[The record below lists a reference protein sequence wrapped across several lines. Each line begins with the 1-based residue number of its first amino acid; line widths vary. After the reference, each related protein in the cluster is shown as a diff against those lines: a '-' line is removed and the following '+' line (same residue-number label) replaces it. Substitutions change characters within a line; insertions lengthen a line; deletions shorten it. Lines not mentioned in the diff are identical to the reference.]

1 MDINTI
7 KQKFQ
12 SGNGIE
18 VPEARVTKE
27 EFDFLIS
34 KLRNNVTE
42 DDEVERIRGL
52 GPAYPYTTNTAPPTP
67 LASAPVAGE
76 RAALQRI
83 VDTAKDG
90 ANSGDRHA
98 RCVEL
103 ARAVLASAPVA
114 GEAQPGYALVPIEPT
129 KEMLSAAFDLFELSV
144 PEHKTGNDARRAI
157 YKAMV
162 NAAPQASAPVAGD
175 DDWDKPAEDE
185 IRALRGLRTTKTDP
199 VSVVYGVEK
208 ALSMCRDAFPVPK
221 QGSDLELL
229 WAEAMSNPMAV
240 PAYVK
245 ACIDKLSESV

>member
-67 LASAPVAGE
+67 LASAPVSGEVLFWYRPRSDGWYEGPIHNDRIEEARKRSGAWVPLVARPQAG
-76 RAALQRI
+76 AHATGQAPAGDYVQSVPGHCDRI
-83 VDTAKDG
+83 VWRG
-90 ANSGDRHA
+90 
-98 RCVEL
+98 
-103 ARAVLASAPVA
+103 
-114 GEAQPGYALVPIEPT
+114 QYYALPLPV
-129 KEMLSAAFDLFELSV
+129 
-144 PEHKTGNDARRAI
+144 
-157 YKAMV
+157 
-162 NAAPQASAPVAGD
+162 PQASAPVDGD
-175 DDWDKPAEDE
+175 GDWDKPAEDE
-185 IRALRGLRTTKTDP
+185 VRALRGLRTTKTDP

-245 ACIDKLSESV
+245 ACIDKLSEPV